1 MLNADTQRTQ
11 RVSHEQP
18 SCQATQRKK
27 RLRLKDTQRDC
38 DVTLCSKYHI
48 LNVFLETQYF
58 RQTFLLLNIKIK
70 ARKKSLKYYC
80 ILHMHCEPFSVC

>member
-1 MLNADTQRTQ
+1 MN
-11 RVSHEQP
+11 SHPVKLLKGKE
-18 SCQATQRKK
+18 

-80 ILHMHCEPFSVC
+80 ILHMHCEPFTVC